1 MLARR
6 VKALKDLA
14 PAPSTS
20 AERVEA
26 RNTLGIT
33 FGTKKAQKAIRA
45 AERNKVD
52 IAAMEGVTGHLQES
66 IDANTATLPSKGE

>member
-1 MLARR
+1 M
-6 VKALKDLA
+6 

-20 AERVEA
+20 TERIEA

-45 AERNKVD
+45 AERDKVD
-52 IAAMEGVTGHLQES
+52 VAAMEGVTGHLQES
-66 IDANTATLPSKGE
+66 IEANTVALPSKGE